1 MDDGLVVVTGAGG
14 FVGRALC
21 AHFLATERLFR
32 AIVRYH
38 EPVTALPPHHY
49 AVADLATTPDDELD
63 ALLGG
68 AAAVVHLAGRAH
80 VLRETAT
87 DPAAMYRA
95 ANVVATVRLTRAAI
109 RAGVRRFVFAS
120 TVKVNGETSA
130 PGRPFRPDDPP
141 SPRDAYAMSKL
152 EAERELVGLCAGT
165 ALAPVILRLPLIYGP
180 GVKGNFLALLDEI
193 ARGRRLPL
201 GAAHN
206 ERSLLYVGNLVEAID
221 AALDAPMPPCGVH
234 FVADVGTVSVRDLA
248 RAMAEAFDVPA
259 RLLSVPEPLL
269 KLAGRLSGRRAMVDR
284 LTDSLEVDSS
294 SFFAATGWRGRH
306 TLAEGL
312 AATARWWRIRHAL

>member
-1 MDDGLVVVTGAGG
+1 MNDGLVVVTGAGG

-21 AHFLATERLFR
+21 AHFRETGRLFR

-38 EPVTALPPHHY
+38 EPVTALAPHHY
-49 AVADLATTPDDELD
+49 AVADLATTPDDELG

-95 ANVVATVRLTRAAI
+95 ANVIATVRLTHAAML
-109 RAGVRRFVFAS
+109 AGVRRFVFAS

-130 PGRPFRPDDPP
+130 PGRPFQPDDPP
-141 SPRDAYAMSKL
+141 SPGDAYALSKL
-152 EAERELVGLCAGT
+152 EAERELVGLSAGT
-165 ALAPVILRLPLIYGP
+165 ALAPVILRLPLVYGP
-180 GVKGNFLALLDEI
+180 GVNGNFLALLDEI
-193 ARGRRLPL
+193 ARGQRLPL
-201 GAAHN
+201 GAVHN
-206 ERSLLYVGNLVEAID
+206 ERSLLYLGNLVEAID
-221 AALDAPMPPCGVH
+221 AALDAPMPPRGVH
-234 FVADVGTVSVRDLA
+234 FVADVDTASVPDLV
-248 RAMAEAFDVPA
+248 RAMAVALDVPA
-259 RLLSVPEPLL
+259 RLLSVPVPLL